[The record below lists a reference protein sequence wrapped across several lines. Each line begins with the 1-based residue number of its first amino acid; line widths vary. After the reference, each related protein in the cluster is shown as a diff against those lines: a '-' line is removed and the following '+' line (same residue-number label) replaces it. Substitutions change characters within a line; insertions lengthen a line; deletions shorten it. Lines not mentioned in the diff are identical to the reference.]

1 MDTDVQLSERDRSP
15 HPAEGE
21 EQGSRSSRFPASPAA
36 SVRAARAWLR
46 GGGPMRRAGVLLTLC
61 LVFMLLLSSYV
72 VQPFL
77 IPSGSME
84 NTLRVG
90 DRVLVNKLAYAFGDE
105 PQRGDVIVFDGTGSF
120 VQDAPA
126 ENAVAALF
134 RKGASSVGLMGP
146 AATVYIKRVIG
157 VGGDRV
163 TCCDA
168 RGRLQINGHPVDEGF
183 LYPGDEPSRVPF
195 DVVVPTGKLWVMG
208 DHRGDSR
215 DSRDHLGE
223 PGGGMVPVSRV
234 IGRADWIGWP
244 FGRMNTLERPDAYA
258 RVPEPDE
265 TAGHVGKPPARG
277 AGKPPAW
284 GAARG
289 AAWGGEQPVRS
300 QDRAARPAGP
310 DGQPAGHAGRPAEPA
325 GHAGRPGG

>member
-15 HPAEGE
+15 RPAEGE

-36 SVRAARAWLR
+36 SARAAGAWLR
-46 GGGPMRRAGVLLTLC
+46 GGGPMRRAGVLLALC
-61 LVFMLLLSSYV
+61 LAFMLLLSSYV

-90 DRVLVNKLAYAFGDE
+90 DRVLVNKLAYTFGDE

-120 VQDAPA
+120 VQDVPA
-126 ENAVAALF
+126 ENPVAALF
-134 RKGASSVGLMGP
+134 RKAASSVGLMGP
-146 AATVYIKRVIG
+146 AATVYIKRVVG
-157 VGGDRV
+157 VAGDRV

-168 RGRLQINGHPVDEGF
+168 RGRLQVNGHPVDENF
-183 LYPGDEPSRVPF
+183 LYPGDEPSSVPF
-195 DVVVPTGKLWVMG
+195 DVVVPAGKLWVMG

-234 IGRADWIGWP
+234 VGRADWIAWP
-244 FGRMNTLERPDAYA
+244 FGRMSTLERPGAYA

-265 TAGHVGKPPARG
+265 RAGHVGQPAARGGEQQPARG
-277 AGKPPAW
+277 A
-284 GAARG
+284 ARG
-289 AAWGGEQPVRS
+289 GEHT
-300 QDRAARPAGP
+300 AGP
-310 DGQPAGHAGRPAEPA
+310 DGQAPGPAGRPAEPA